1 MNGAT
6 ADERAELRSRQRPTE
21 TVAGLLAAASIAM
34 SAIGLTYRPVRII
47 PFAIFFA
54 LLAAAFGGRYS
65 RLALA
70 ATITGAVCFVV
81 GMALAVWTRNPIF

>member
-6 ADERAELRSRQRPTE
+6 ADESTELRTRQRPTE
-21 TVAGLLAAASIAM
+21 TIAGLLAAASIAA
-34 SAIGLTYRPVRII
+34 SGIGVAYRPVRII

-54 LLAAAFGGRYS
+54 LLATAFGGRYN

-70 ATITGAVCFVV
+70 ATIIGAVCFVV
-81 GMALAVWTRNPIF
+81 GTSLAVWTRNPIF